1 MTRSLGSGGGG
12 VGGTGFFAGRFAV
25 VVLAAG
31 FAGGLET
38 GRFAVVF
45 AVGFLAAGFRF
56 CVPVGLA
63 AVGFLQGIFRA
74 KQPLHD
80 CRMTVLAEFLRHGV
94 FRLFPQPDGVSGC
107 GMIPDSLLCILSV
120 DDEKNQTFW
129 ER

>member
-1 MTRSLGSGGGG
+1 MLAERVSLPAGLQSSFWLLALQAAWKRG
-12 VGGTGFFAGRFAV
+12 VLRLYLLSVFWQQVFDSAYQLV
-25 VVLAAG
+25 WQQLA
-31 FAGGLET
+31 
-38 GRFAVVF
+38 
-45 AVGFLAAGFRF
+45 
-56 CVPVGLA
+56 
-63 AVGFLQGIFRA
+63 FLQGIFRA

>member
-25 VVLAAG
+25 VVLAVG

-45 AVGFLAAGFRF
+45 AVGFWQQVFGSACQLVWQQLA
-56 CVPVGLA
+56 
-63 AVGFLQGIFRA
+63 FLQGIFRA